1 MTTSPTEPAKPSPG
15 QSLDLI
21 IGEAYSIL
29 EKKRDLE
36 VLRQWGLQNAQQ
48 RKNK

>member
-1 MTTSPTEPAKPSPG
+1 MSPTEPAKPSSG

-21 IGEAYSIL
+21 IGKAYSVL

-36 VLRQWGLQNAQQ
+36 VIGQWNLQNAQQ